1 MRKETLTI
9 LELDYEARQLTDEE
23 LDNLDAIEEINN

>member
-1 MRKETLTI
+1 MTV

-23 LDNLDAIEEINN
+23 VDNLTAITEFEGSK